1 VTSKSGFTPLHIA
14 AHYGNESIAN
24 LLLNRG
30 ADVNYSAK
38 VRIATLRVNIR
49 KEHNTGLTLN
59 FSILSRVTGLKAS
72 SVNLKG
78 GLNMREIIFVHFHTD
93 VSLTAVKIK
102 LLPPKVLLFF

>member
-38 VRIATLRVNIR
+38 VRIATFRVNIR
-49 KEHNTGLTLN
+49 KDQNTGLTLN
-59 FSILSRVTGLKAS
+59 FSILSKVNGLTAR
-72 SVNLKG
+72 SVNLNDALKMRTILYIHLQT
-78 GLNMREIIFVHFHTD
+78 GLYPT
-93 VSLTAVKIK
+93 SVKI
-102 LLPPKVLLFF
+102 